1 MFQRI
6 RNVLVG
12 VSLLACAV
20 PSQGSDVVLLPTRLV
35 LREDSK
41 GAFQDVAA
49 MELRSTASEVANV
62 AFRAHVSRKGVAGCV
77 PVYRIPHGERFE
89 LRRTPPRGLEAD
101 ADPVF
106 HAWAASDE
114 KDSARVSGHWEVR
127 AVRADGSRLRF
138 GMDLGAVRGGVVGR
152 FDPDTDYRFARIP
165 SGRLDGDGLTLE
177 VHHIQDRFE
186 IRVRVEGGSLKGRWR
201 HEDGSEQGEW
211 TAERAAGPPAPQE
224 DELEDLVGWTGP
236 GGTRTWRPRSRPPGP
251 EWSADATSLCRVLKD
266 R

>member
-1 MFQRI
+1 MIQRI
-6 RNVLVG
+6 RNLLVG
-12 VSLLACAV
+12 VSLLTCSV
-20 PSQGSDVVLLPTRLV
+20 PSRGSDAVLLPTRLV

-41 GAFQDVAA
+41 GAFQEVAA
-49 MELRSTASEVANV
+49 REPGSAASDGANA
-62 AFRAHVSRKGVAGCV
+62 AFRAFVSRKGVAGCV
-77 PVYRIPHGERFE
+77 PVYRVPHGEVFE

-106 HAWAASDE
+106 HAWPASDE
-114 KDSARVSGHWEVR
+114 RDSARVSGRWEVR

-138 GMDLGAVRGGVVGR
+138 GMDLGAVRGRLVGR

-165 SGRLDGDGLTLE
+165 SGTWDGDALNLE

-186 IRVRVEGGSLKGRWR
+186 IRVRVEGERLTGRWR

-211 TAERAAGPPAPQE
+211 TAERAMGPSVPRE
-224 DELEDLVGWTGP
+224 EELEDLLGWTGP
-236 GGTRTWRPRSRPPGP
+236 GGVRTWRPRSRPPGTD
-251 EWSADATSLCRVLKD
+251 WTADAAVLCRVRVD